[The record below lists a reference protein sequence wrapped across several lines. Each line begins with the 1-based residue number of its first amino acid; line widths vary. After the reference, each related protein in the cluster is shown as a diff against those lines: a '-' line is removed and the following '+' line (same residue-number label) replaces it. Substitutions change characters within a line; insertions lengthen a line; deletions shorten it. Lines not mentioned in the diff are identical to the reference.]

1 MKEQA
6 TVYRAG
12 CPVRVADGRPCHIDS
27 GAAPADLKPTDF
39 RKAPWAQRKIS

>member
-12 CPVRVADGRPCHIDS
+12 CPVRVVDGKPCHIDF
-27 GAAPADLKPTDF
+27 GAAPADLKSTE
-39 RKAPWAQRKIS
+39 

>member
-12 CPVRVADGRPCHIDS
+12 CPVRVVDGKPYHIDWW
-27 GAAPADLKPTDF
+27 GACRSEINRMTPE
-39 RKAPWAQRKIS
+39 APWAQRTIS